1 MCSSDSESG
10 SACRSLA
17 PFSPAEGLHDHVG
30 RRLAPR
36 KHPAAAILF
45 ANIVGFTT
53 MASTTDPSTLV
64 QYLDSFFGQ
73 VDEVCEEHHVEK
85 IKTIGVWCGA
95 GGGGGAVCAWG
106 WSRRRSARCV
116 SWGGVPRATIWGPL
130 AHSKITRT
138 SKPYWED
145 LKGTTILRASDRGLF
160 AVDFIHKRAQ
170 CTRGAQPSP
179 GCGGG
184 GGGGGRGRGQ
194 GFAFIFSAGRGV
206 PPQTLSPPALP
217 SKCFSNG
224 GK

>member
-1 MCSSDSESG
+1 MCQPPPPPPPPTQAEADRLNRELLLQQRKLTIERTLAHGLIANVFPRDVTTSLIGLFEKYASDPECMGSEETIRNELSPSSTMSGLAGMPQADLPASVCSSDSESG

-45 ANIVGFTT
+45 ADIVGFTT

-95 GGGGGAVCAWG
+95 GWGGGAVGAWG
-106 WSRRRSARCV
+106 V
-116 SWGGVPRATIWGPL
+116 VL
-130 AHSKITRT
+130 
-138 SKPYWED
+138 
-145 LKGTTILRASDRGLF
+145 
-160 AVDFIHKRAQ
+160 VV
-170 CTRGAQPSP
+170 
-179 GCGGG
+179 
-184 GGGGGRGRGQ
+184 GRGRGFGC
-194 GFAFIFSAGRGV
+194 GFAWPLGRRG
-206 PPQTLSPPALP
+206 
-217 SKCFSNG
+217 
-224 GK
+224 